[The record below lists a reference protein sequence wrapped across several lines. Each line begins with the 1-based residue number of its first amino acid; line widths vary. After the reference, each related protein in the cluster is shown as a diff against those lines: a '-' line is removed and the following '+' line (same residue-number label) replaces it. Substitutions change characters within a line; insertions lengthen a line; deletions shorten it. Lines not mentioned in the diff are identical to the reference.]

1 MSSQITVNQSN
12 KYMTKLMIMPVLL
25 GLFMA
30 CDTQVNRTADV
41 VFING
46 TIYTMANDAN
56 LVEGVAVKGRKIILT
71 GSRREVE
78 ALIGEN
84 TKTID
89 LNGASLYPGFVEGHA
104 HIMGIGQNLINV
116 DLMGTESYEE
126 MVRKV
131 SERAQ
136 AAPKGEWIV
145 GRGWHQ
151 DKWLTNPESNYNGY
165 PVHDALSAAV
175 PDNPVYLKHASG
187 HMALVNAKAMEVAG
201 INSETPHPDGGEVIK
216 AMGGQPTGILNE
228 TAQGLVTRIIPE
240 DTDARIETSL
250 ELAIEECLKNGI
262 TALHQAGSSQR
273 HISLF
278 EKFAAEKRMKI
289 RMHVMLNG
297 RDDELLSDYFQRG
310 PKIDSLHQVNVRSV
324 KLYSDGAL
332 GSRGAW
338 LLEPYTDAPTQYGHN
353 VTPMDR
359 IRDVTMKATA
369 AGFQVCTH
377 AIGDRGNREVLDIYE
392 EAFAAYPEKTSDHRF
407 RIEHA
412 QHIDGEDIPRFASLN
427 VIPAMQAI
435 HMSSDR
441 PWAIDRLGP
450 ERIVEGAYVWQTLLQ
465 QGSRIVNGTDA
476 PVEPVS
482 PLASYY
488 ASVSRRTLKGTP
500 ENGYEPAQKM
510 TREQALRSYT
520 LDAAYGAFMDDVTG
534 SVEVG
539 KYADF
544 TVLDQ
549 DIMTIPEEEILKT
562 SVVMTVIAGEIVYQ
576 KK

>member
-1 MSSQITVNQSN
+1 MDDST
-12 KYMTKLMIMPVLL
+12 P
-25 GLFMA
+25 
-30 CDTQVNRTADV
+30 R
-41 VFING
+41 
-46 TIYTMANDAN
+46 
-56 LVEGVAVKGRKIILT
+56 VEAVAVKDGKVMFA
-71 GSRREVE
+71 GSKADVE
-78 ALIGEN
+78 KLVGQE
-84 TKTID
+84 TKTQD
-89 LNGASLYPGFVEGHA
+89 LQGASLYPGFVEGHA

-116 DLMGTESYEE
+116 DLMGTQSYEE
-126 MVRKV
+126 VIRKV
-131 SERAQ
+131 AERA
-136 AAPKGEWIV
+136 ASTPNGEWIV

-151 DKWLTNPESNYNGY
+151 DKWETNPETNYNGY

-201 INSETPHPDGGEVIK
+201 ISSETSDPDGGEVIRGI
-216 AMGGQPTGILNE
+216 GGQPTGILNE
-228 TAQGLVTRIIPE
+228 TAQGLATRVIPDE
-240 DTDARIETSL
+240 TDARL
-250 ELAIEECLKNGI
+250 EAALEMAVEECVSNGI
-262 TALHQAGSSQR
+262 TALHQAGSSMR

-278 EKFAAEKRMKI
+278 KKFAREDRMKV

-297 RDDELLSDYFQRG
+297 RDDALLEEYFEKG
-310 PKIDSLHQVNVRSV
+310 PEIDSLHEVNVRSV

-338 LLEPYTDAPTQYGHN
+338 LLEPYTDAPTEYGHN
-353 VTPMDR
+353 VTPMER
-359 IRDVTMKATA
+359 IKDVTMRATA

-392 EAFAAYPEKTSDHRF
+392 EAINTYPEQTQDHRF

-412 QHIDGEDIPRFASLN
+412 QHINGEDIPRFASLN

-435 HMSSDR
+435 HMASDR

-465 QGSRIVNGTDA
+465 QGSKIVNGTDA
-476 PVEPVS
+476 PVEPVN

-488 ASVSRRTLKGTP
+488 ASVSRRTLKGIP
-500 ENGYEPAQKM
+500 DNGYEPDQKM

-520 LDAAYGAFMDDVTG
+520 LDAAYGAFMEDVTG
-534 SVEVG
+534 SIEVG

-544 TVLDQ
+544 TILDK
-549 DIMTIPEEEILKT
+549 DIMTISEEEILET
-562 SVVMTVIAGEIVYQ
+562 SVVMTIIGGEIAYQ
-576 KK
+576 N